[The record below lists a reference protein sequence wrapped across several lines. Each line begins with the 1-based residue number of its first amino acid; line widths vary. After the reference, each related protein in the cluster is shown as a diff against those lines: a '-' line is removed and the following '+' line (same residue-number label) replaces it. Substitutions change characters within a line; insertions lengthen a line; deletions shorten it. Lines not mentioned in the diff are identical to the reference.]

1 MDAEAG
7 VIWQFSRNVGV
18 DASYRFLDY
27 GLDVADTDLVGSV
40 DYTLSGPT
48 AFITFDL

>member
-7 VIWQFSRNVGV
+7 VIWQFSKKVDV

-40 DYTLSGPT
+40 DYTLSGPM
-48 AFITFDL
+48 AFIMFDL